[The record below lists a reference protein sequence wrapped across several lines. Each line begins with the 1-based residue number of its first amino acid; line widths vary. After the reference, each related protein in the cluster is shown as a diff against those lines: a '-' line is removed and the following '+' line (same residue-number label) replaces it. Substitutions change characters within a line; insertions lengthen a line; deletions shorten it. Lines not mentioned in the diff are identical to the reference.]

1 VSKHLHDAFPVFL
14 RPDVTHGN
22 ESGNPGLVLDAE
34 EVLANNSITAT
45 PLDEG
50 RELLPVGRAD
60 IPRRN
65 SNSPRRTVTSS
76 EGGTVETYV
85 QPDSSSIERY
95 NTHPKMYAD
104 PPHPQPGRC
113 YIQSEGMVIQVST
126 KTRAH
131 RKLQK
136 TYF

>member
-1 VSKHLHDAFPVFL
+1 
-14 RPDVTHGN
+14 VTHGN

-34 EVLANNSITAT
+34 EVLANHSITAT

-60 IPRRN
+60 IPRRG
-65 SNSPRRTVTSS
+65 SNSPRRSAPSS

-85 QPDSSSIERY
+85 QPDSSLERY
-95 NTHPKMYAD
+95 STNPQMYTE

-113 YIQSEGMVIQVST
+113 FIQSEGMVVQVRFLNYREAKALLEQQSSNPQ
-126 KTRAH
+126 AH
-131 RKLQK
+131 I
-136 TYF
+136 